1 MKKTVLVI
9 EDEKAI
15 IDILAFHLQRSG
27 YETLTAPDGEKGLQ
41 LALENKP
48 DLILLDV
55 MLPKM
60 DGFTV
65 CKAIR
70 RENAAVPILMLTA
83 REEENDKVM
92 GLELGADDYVTK
104 PFAVKELLARV
115 AANIRRVSV
124 TMETAEAAEA
134 DVLESGALRL
144 HTGRMEVSVGGTP
157 VDLSQR
163 EYDLLL
169 FLMRNA
175 GAVASREELM
185 HKVWNYDYMGD
196 LRVVDVAIRRLRE
209 KIEPNPAEPAYI
221 LTRRGVGYLFSGK
234 SSTGPQA
241 G

>member
-1 MKKTVLVI
+1 MKKTVLIV

-15 IDILAFHLQRSG
+15 VDILLFHLQRSG
-27 YETLTAPDGEKGLQ
+27 YETLAAADGELGLK
-41 LALENKP
+41 LALEKNP

-65 CKAIR
+65 CKAVR

-92 GLELGADDYVTK
+92 GLDLGADDYITK

-115 AANIRRVSV
+115 AANIRRTSV
-124 TMETAEAAEA
+124 AAAETAEA
-134 DVLESGALRL
+134 DVLEAGALRL
-144 HTGRMEVSVGGTP
+144 HMGRMEVTADGNVL
-157 VDLSQR
+157 DLSQR

-169 FLMRNA
+169 YLMRNT
-175 GAVASREELM
+175 GAVSSREELM

-209 KIEPNPAEPAYI
+209 KIEPNPAEPVYI
-221 LTRRGVGYLFSGK
+221 LTKRGAGYIFSSGVND
-234 SSTGPQA
+234 A
-241 G
+241 

>member
-9 EDEKAI
+9 EDEKPI
-15 IDILAFHLQRSG
+15 VDILVFHLQRSG
-27 YETLTAPDGEKGLQ
+27 YETLTASDGESGLK
-41 LALENKP
+41 LALEKMP

-65 CKAIR
+65 CKAVR
-70 RENAAVPILMLTA
+70 RENLAVPILMLTA

-104 PFAVKELLARV
+104 PFAIKELLARV
-115 AANIRRVSV
+115 GANIRRVSV
-124 TMETAEAAEA
+124 AAAETVEA
-134 DVLESGALRL
+134 DVLESGRLRI
-144 HTGRMEVSVGGTP
+144 HTGRMEVSVDGAP

-169 FLMRNA
+169 YLTRNA
-175 GAVASREELM
+175 GTVASREELM

-209 KIEPNPAEPAYI
+209 KIEPNPAEPVYI
-221 LTRRGVGYLFSGK
+221 LTKRGAGYLFSG
-234 SSTGPQA
+234 GGHA
-241 G
+241 

>member
-1 MKKTVLVI
+1 MKKTVLII
-9 EDEKAI
+9 EDEKPI
-15 IDILAFHLQRSG
+15 VDILAFHLQRSG
-27 YETLTAPDGEKGLQ
+27 YETLAAMDGESGLK
-41 LALENKP
+41 LALEKKP

-92 GLELGADDYVTK
+92 GLDLGADDYITK

-115 AANIRRVSV
+115 GANIRRVSV
-124 TMETAEAAEA
+124 AQEAAAAEA
-134 DVLESGALRL
+134 DVLEAGRLRV
-144 HTGRMEVSVGGTP
+144 HTGRMEVSVDGSP

-169 FLMRNA
+169 FLMRSA
-175 GAVASREELM
+175 GAVASREDLM

-209 KIEPNPAEPAYI
+209 KIEPNPAEPVYI
-221 LTRRGVGYLFSGK
+221 LTKRGAGYLFSG
-234 SSTGPQA
+234 GA
-241 G
+241 NA